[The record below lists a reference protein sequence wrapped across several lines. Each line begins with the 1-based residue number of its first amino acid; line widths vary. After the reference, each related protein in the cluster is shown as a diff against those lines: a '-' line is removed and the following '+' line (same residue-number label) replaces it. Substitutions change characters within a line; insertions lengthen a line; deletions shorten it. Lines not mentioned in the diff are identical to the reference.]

1 VSGAPPTVDNALVAR
16 LTRDVAD
23 RLSERITAD
32 GRRMALDD
40 ERSYAHMLVNAALE
54 REAHAR
60 LRRGEDTLTI
70 NGEQAIGRAVHDR
83 LFGLGR
89 LQRFLDDPD
98 VSDVA
103 INGCD
108 HVFVTSRDGIR
119 RQVSPV
125 ADSDGELIELV
136 RLAAARMGRTE
147 RRFDAAD
154 PELTMQLPDGS
165 RLHAIRDVSGRPC
178 VSIRR
183 HRFELSFLHEL
194 VACDMVTAQVAG
206 LLASM
211 VRARKNIVVC
221 GATGAGKTTLLR
233 ALINEIPPDERLV
246 TIEDS
251 LELNADRFEDRHPDV
266 VALEARQPN
275 IEGHGGVTLEQLVR
289 MGLRMN
295 PDRVLVGEVR
305 GPELIPMLLAMTQGR
320 DGSMCTMHAASAR
333 HVFDRALMYGLLP
346 PFELPVEAT
355 AHLFAGA
362 VDFVVF
368 VGDERPDDAGARR
381 RRVQTVLEVIAADG
395 TAVAANEVCRAGA
408 DGRAAIATGMP
419 LRAGTRADLQRAG
432 MDTGHPVESPR

>member
-1 VSGAPPTVDNALVAR
+1 VNAAGLEADGRLVRR

-23 RLSERITAD
+23 GLSERTAAD
-32 GRRMALDD
+32 GQRMAIDD
-40 ERSYAHMLVNAALE
+40 ERSYAHMLINSALE
-54 REAHAR
+54 HEAHTR
-60 LRRGEDTLTI
+60 LRRGLDPLTVDA
-70 NGEQAIGRAVHDR
+70 EQAIGRAVHDR

-89 LQRFLDDPD
+89 MQQFLDDPD
-98 VSDVA
+98 ISDVA
-103 INGCD
+103 INGSD
-108 HVFVTSRDGIR
+108 RVFVTYRDGR
-119 RQVSPV
+119 RERAGPV
-125 ADSDGELIELV
+125 ADSDAELVELV

-154 PELTMQLPDGS
+154 PELNMQLPDGS
-165 RLHAIRDVSGRPC
+165 RLHAIRDVSGQPC

-183 HRFELSFLHEL
+183 HNFALSFLDEL
-194 VACDMVTAQVAG
+194 VARRMLTAELAD

-233 ALINEIPPDERLV
+233 GLINEIPAVERLI

-251 LELNADRFEDRHPDV
+251 LELNIGRFDDLHPDV

-275 IEGHGGVTLEQLVR
+275 IEGQGGITLEQLVR

-346 PFELPVEAT
+346 PYELPIEAS
-355 AHLFAGA
+355 AHLFASA

-368 VGDERPDDAGARR
+368 VGDERSAADAARKR
-381 RRVQTVLEVIAADG
+381 TVQTLLEVVSADG
-395 TAVAANEVCRAGA
+395 GTIAANEVCSSGA
-408 DGRAAIATGMP
+408 DGIARIAPGTP
-419 LRAGTRADLQRAG
+419 LRADTRAELERAG
-432 MDTGHPVESPR
+432 MGRGIGVRS

>member
-1 VSGAPPTVDNALVAR
+1 VSGRHVADGALVRR

-23 RLSERITAD
+23 QLSEHTPAT
-32 GRRMALDD
+32 GGRMATDD
-40 ERSYAHMLVNAALE
+40 ERSYADMLINKALE
-54 REAHAR
+54 HEARAR
-60 LRRGEDTLTI
+60 LRAGLDPLTVDVERGV
-70 NGEQAIGRAVHDR
+70 ARAVHDR

-89 LQRFLDDPD
+89 MQRFLDDD
-98 VSDVA
+98 SISDVA

-108 HVFVTSRDGIR
+108 RVFVTYRDGR
-119 RQVSPV
+119 RECGGPV
-125 ADSDGELIELV
+125 ADDDAELIDLV

-154 PELTMQLPDGS
+154 PELNMQLPDGS

-183 HRFELSFLHEL
+183 HKFELSHLHEL
-194 VACDMVTAQVAG
+194 VARRTLTAELAD

-233 ALINEIPPDERLV
+233 ALINEVPADERLV

-251 LELNADRFEDRHPDV
+251 LELNIDRFDDLHPDV
-266 VALEARQPN
+266 VTLEARQPN
-275 IEGHGGVTLEQLVR
+275 IEGRGGIELEHLVR

-346 PFELPVEAT
+346 PYELPVEAS
-355 AHLFAGA
+355 AHLFASA

-368 VGDERPDDAGARR
+368 VGDERAGAGARTR
-381 RRVQTVLEVIAADG
+381 AVKTVLEVVGADG
-395 TAVAANEVCRAGA
+395 RTIAANEVCGAGA
-408 DGRAAIATGMP
+408 DGRAQVWAGMP
-419 LRAGTRADLQRAG
+419 LRADTRADLERAG
-432 MDTGHPVESPR
+432 QRRDAVGSRR

>member
-1 VSGAPPTVDNALVAR
+1 VSEAGPVADSTLVRR

-23 RLSERITAD
+23 RLSEHTTAN
-32 GRRMALDD
+32 GQRMAIDD
-40 ERSYAHMLVNAALE
+40 ERSYAHMLINAALE
-54 REAHAR
+54 HEARAR
-60 LRRGEDTLTI
+60 LRSGLDPLTVDT
-70 NGEQAIGRAVHDR
+70 EQALGRAVHDR

-89 LQRFLDDPD
+89 MQRFLDDPD
-98 VSDVA
+98 ISDVA

-108 HVFVTSRDGIR
+108 RVFVTYRDGR
-119 RQVSPV
+119 RERAAPV
-125 ADSDGELIELV
+125 ADSDAELIELV

-147 RRFDAAD
+147 RRFDPAD
-154 PELTMQLPDGS
+154 PELNMQLPDGS
-165 RLHAIRDVSGRPC
+165 RLHAIRDISGRPC

-183 HRFELSFLHEL
+183 HNFTLSFLPEL
-194 VACDMVTAQVAG
+194 VARRMLTNELAD
-206 LLASM
+206 LLTSM

-233 ALINEIPPDERLV
+233 ALINEIPPVERLV

-251 LELNADRFEDRHPDV
+251 LELSIGTFDDLHPDV

-275 IEGHGGVTLEQLVR
+275 IEGHGGITLEHLVR

-305 GPELIPMLLAMTQGR
+305 GPELVPMLLAMTQGR

-346 PFELPVEAT
+346 PYELPVEAS
-355 AHLFAGA
+355 AHLFASA

-368 VGDERPDDAGARR
+368 VGDQRSTTDAARR
-381 RRVQTVLEVIAADG
+381 RSVHTLLEVVSADG
-395 TAVAANEVCRAGA
+395 ATIAANEVCSADA
-408 DGRAAIATGMP
+408 DGVARLAPGLTLRAA
-419 LRAGTRADLQRAG
+419 TRADLERAG
-432 MDTGHPVESPR
+432 MVHDTGARS

>member
-1 VSGAPPTVDNALVAR
+1 MSDDHPAVDSALVRR

-23 RLSERITAD
+23 QLSERATAD
-32 GRRMALDD
+32 GRRMAGED
-40 ERSYAHMLVNAALE
+40 ERSYAHMLINAALE
-54 REAHAR
+54 QETRLR
-60 LRRGEDTLTI
+60 LRRGREPLTVEI
-70 NGEQAIGRAVHDR
+70 EHAVGRAVHDR

-89 LQRFLDDPD
+89 MQRFLDDD
-98 VSDVA
+98 QVSDVA

-108 HVFVTSRDGIR
+108 RVFVTYRDGT
-119 RQVSPV
+119 RQRGTPV
-125 ADSDGELIELV
+125 ADDDAELIDLI

-154 PELTMQLPDGS
+154 PELNMQLPDGS

-183 HRFELSFLHEL
+183 HKFELSHLHEL
-194 VACDMVTAQVAG
+194 VERGMLTTELAD
-206 LLASM
+206 LLSSM
-211 VRARKNIVVC
+211 VRARRNIVVS

-233 ALINEIPPDERLV
+233 ALVNEVPPVERLV

-251 LELNADRFEDRHPDV
+251 LELDIARFDDLHPDV

-275 IEGHGGVTLEQLVR
+275 IEGRGGIALEQLVR

-305 GPELIPMLLAMTQGR
+305 GPELVPMLLAMTQGR

-346 PFELPVEAT
+346 PYELPVEAS

-362 VDFVVF
+362 VDFVVH
-368 VGDERPDDAGARR
+368 VSDHRAHGDAARR
-381 RRVQTVLEVIAADG
+381 RTVTTLLEVVSADG
-395 TAVAANEVCRAGA
+395 RTIAANEVCSAGP
-408 DGRAAIATGMP
+408 DGRARMAPGMP
-419 LRAGTRADLQRAG
+419 LRADTRADLERAG
-432 MDTGHPVESPR
+432 LVPGAALGASR